1 MIGLLSLPLA
11 LYGVMTRCLNL
22 IGDRRRH
29 TIAPRRS
36 NPLALPGNAFV
47 AIRTTIEITGSSPVQ
62 IPTRLWSQHSEG
74 DGASAFASDPARSSQ
89 EQAIFWAPEVL
100 PTIIPVVRSSVGGAE
115 HGLRS
120 ADLSASEF
128 RQASDGWHVLLRLNG
143 VEHRFWLEAAPEA
156 GDTYAVVLR
165 FDRDFE
171 VRAHA
176 ARRFWRALNGR
187 AAGPAFHQLTSQ
199 RRQRLAL
206 ALCALD
212 AWAAGRTYREIASVL
227 FGAKRIPERAWK
239 THDLR
244 NRTIRLVQSG
254 IALMRGG
261 YRQLLRP
268 SRRKK

>member
-1 MIGLLSLPLA
+1 MESLQTLFK
-11 LYGVMTRCLNL
+11 LGGNL
-22 IGDRRRH
+22 
-29 TIAPRRS
+29 
-36 NPLALPGNAFV
+36 
-47 AIRTTIEITGSSPVQ
+47 
-62 IPTRLWSQHSEG
+62 
-74 DGASAFASDPARSSQ
+74 
-89 EQAIFWAPEVL
+89 
-100 PTIIPVVRSSVGGAE
+100 VR
-115 HGLRS
+115 
-120 ADLSASEF
+120 ADLPKE
-128 RQASDGWHVLLRLNG
+128 DLRDMAYLG
-143 VEHRFWLEAAPEA
+143 FSRDLPPGRLEQFIDV
-156 GDTYAVVLR
+156 GQLFSVVHQMLPSHAQG

-199 RRQRLAL
+199 RRERLAL